1 MNSKIEIRESVPIDD
16 TELNSLI
23 SASWP
28 NRSISNWSPV
38 LARSL
43 GYMCANSDDLL
54 VGFVN
59 IAWDGGVHAF
69 ILDTTVHPEFRRRGI
84 GRSLVEQAKI
94 LSRQKGIEWL
104 HVDYEPKSRDFYLEC
119 GFESTEAGLIKLTPY

>member
-84 GRSLVEQAKI
+84 GRSLVEHAKI

-104 HVDYEPKSRDFYLEC
+104 HVDYETKVREFYFGC
-119 GFESTEAGLIKLTPY
+119 GFEPTEAGLIKLTPH